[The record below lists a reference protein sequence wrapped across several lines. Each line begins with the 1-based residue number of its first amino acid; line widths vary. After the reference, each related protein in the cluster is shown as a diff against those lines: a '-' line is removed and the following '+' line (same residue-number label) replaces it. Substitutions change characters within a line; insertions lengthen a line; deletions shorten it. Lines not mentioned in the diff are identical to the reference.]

1 MLINDQNTLQ
11 KFLPNQVVTV
21 DGELT
26 LFDKVQNQL
35 ALAEEW
41 AKQYVT
47 GEQLYEKISA
57 DKNSTAWCQLASLVA
72 NRALVQALPAL
83 DLILTPNGFG
93 VVNNANVVPASRDR
107 VDRLLA
113 SLLAARDRA
122 LDFLLDSLCTMPDWQ
137 DSTGY
142 NWWTGCF
149 VQRLSQ
155 VAEVVPD
162 SKDLYEDYLK
172 LRLRAVYIE
181 AELEAKFFGPLM
193 PRWRRA
199 LATRK
204 NDYDVDLAESV
215 QAEVIALLKGEQTHI
230 NMLRDIVQYVRT
242 NPDKFPE
249 WASSKLAK
257 QWSPEK
263 FNNQKKSKGFWF

>member
-1 MLINDQNTLQ
+1 MIINDQNTLQ

-41 AKQYVT
+41 AEQYVT
-47 GEQLYEKISA
+47 GEQLYEQISA
-57 DKNSTAWCQLASLVA
+57 DKNSTAWHQLASLVA
-72 NRALVQALPAL
+72 NRALVQALPTL

-93 VVNNANVVPASRDR
+93 VVNNSNVVPASRDR

-172 LRLRAVYIE
+172 LRLRAVYVE
-181 AELEAKFFGPLM
+181 AELECKFFGPLM

-199 LATRK
+199 LATK
-204 NDYDVDLAESV
+204 ENDYDVDLAESV
-215 QAEVIALLKGEQTHI
+215 QAEVIALLKGEQPHI

-249 WASSKLAK
+249 WESSQLAK

-263 FNNQKKSKGFWF
+263 FTNQKKSKGFWF

>member
-1 MLINDQNTLQ
+1 MIIKDQNTLQ

-35 ALAEEW
+35 ELAEEW

-57 DKNSTAWCQLASLVA
+57 DKNSTAWHQLACLVA

-93 VVNNANVVPASRDR
+93 VVNNAHVVPASRDR

-149 VQRLSQ
+149 VQRLSL

-172 LRLRAVYIE
+172 LRLRAVYVE
-181 AELEAKFFGPLM
+181 ADLESKFFGPLM

-199 LATRK
+199 LATNE
-204 NDYDVDLAESV
+204 NDYDYRYIRFIFGADS
-215 QAEVIALLKGEQTHI
+215 IYDTK
-230 NMLRDIVQYVRT
+230 
-242 NPDKFPE
+242 
-249 WASSKLAK
+249 
-257 QWSPEK
+257 
-263 FNNQKKSKGFWF
+263 